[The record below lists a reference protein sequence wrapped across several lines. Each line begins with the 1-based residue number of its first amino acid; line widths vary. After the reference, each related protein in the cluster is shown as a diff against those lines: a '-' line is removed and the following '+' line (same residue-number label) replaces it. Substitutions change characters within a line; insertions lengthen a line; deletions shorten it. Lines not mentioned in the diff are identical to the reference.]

1 MTTNSYIVNNLDET
15 LEYLEDITEDKKSTD
30 PISVQVSE
38 GISIS
43 FTVSIPKIIFH
54 SSSCYDVDQ
63 DEIVQ
68 FCDAI
73 IEGCKDI
80 TKNEEILKLE
90 NKAIYLKNKIIC

>member
-15 LEYLEDITEDKKSTD
+15 LEYLEDITEDEKSTD

-73 IEGCKDI
+73 IAGCKDI